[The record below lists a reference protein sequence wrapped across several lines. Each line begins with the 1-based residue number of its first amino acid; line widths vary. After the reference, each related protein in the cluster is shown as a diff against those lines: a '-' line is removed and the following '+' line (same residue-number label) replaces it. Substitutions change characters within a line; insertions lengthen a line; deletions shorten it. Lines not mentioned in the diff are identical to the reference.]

1 MLVLLVLWCTAKH
14 MQVSPG
20 AKVLLKALLI
30 IISYG
35 KHSLNY
41 EINLRNMCH
50 VLCREAQYAA
60 GEY

>member
-14 MQVSPG
+14 LQVSPG
-20 AKVLLKALLI
+20 AKVLLKVLLS

-41 EINLRNMCH
+41 EINLRNLCQ
-50 VLCREAQYAA
+50 VLCREAQYVV
-60 GEY
+60 EED